1 MVDRNDYKIIINKGK
16 TKEKFF
22 LFLTVGE
29 MGFCLFIGVLSFKF
43 FGMFMSELYSLL
55 IAVVLSASIASLFIE
70 IPVSHLSVLHHL
82 KLACKYY
89 FTLPNQYYYYR
100 DKNKEENINK
110 EEENSDF
117 YQEERYTASKKNK
130 KSRQKKPQVE
140 HVI

>member
-29 MGFCLFIGVLSFKF
+29 LGFCLFIGVLSFKF

-117 YQEERYTASKKNK
+117 YQEERYTASKKTK
-130 KSRQKKPQVE
+130 KADKRN
-140 HVI
+140 HR

>member
-1 MVDRNDYKIIINKGK
+1 MVDRNDYKIIINKWK

-117 YQEERYTASKKNK
+117 YQEERYTASKKTK
-130 KSRQKKPQVE
+130 KADKRN
-140 HVI
+140 HR

>member
-29 MGFCLFIGVLSFKF
+29 MGFCLFIGVLSFMF
-43 FGMFMSELYSLL
+43 FGTFMSELYSLL

-100 DKNKEENINK
+100 DKSKEENINK

-117 YQEERYTASKKNK
+117 YQEERYTASKKTK
-130 KSRQKKPQVE
+130 KADKRN
-140 HVI
+140 HR